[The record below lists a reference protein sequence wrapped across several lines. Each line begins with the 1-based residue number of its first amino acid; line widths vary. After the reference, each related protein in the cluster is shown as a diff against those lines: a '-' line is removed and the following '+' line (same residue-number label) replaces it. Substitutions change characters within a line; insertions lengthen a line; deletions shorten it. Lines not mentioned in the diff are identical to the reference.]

1 MQPPL
6 VTLSPASGFVR
17 LPLYVRAKSKCF
29 LPPLEFEQ
37 TSHPG
42 SKSAN
47 LRGLNHESIE
57 LFQSFSWFSCRFK
70 RIHGNSCIDNRR
82 LESKGPSSLSWREEE
97 MQRCAKCNNDV
108 VDSGKGGMKLQVNW
122 FSSMISL
129 LLGATFQGPGA
140 FACNKRRISDKS
152 PLHLRSCEFVPFT
165 VSQLFQPILDH
176 QQGKVATNASFL
188 QKSYDSNTTKGVNK
202 AVLDKSSKESWLP
215 AKHGMAFLH
224 HAKCVDVAAA
234 DGMPRPNKNW
244 RLLCLLALAA
254 LLCLDVKWIPFSMCR
269 TITTWPKLW
278 NVWNKKP

>member
-1 MQPPL
+1 MTPRASPSDPVSMQQPL

-29 LPPLEFEQ
+29 LPPLEFQQ

-42 SKSAN
+42 SKGAN

-140 FACNKRRISDKS
+140 FACNKRRSSDKS
-152 PLHLRSCEFVPFT
+152 PLHLRSCEFVPFS

-188 QKSYDSNTTKGVNK
+188 QKSYDSNTTKGVTRLFWTK
-202 AVLDKSSKESWLP
+202 P
-215 AKHGMAFLH
+215 AKRVDCQQSMAS
-224 HAKCVDVAAA
+224 
-234 DGMPRPNKNW
+234 
-244 RLLCLLALAA
+244 
-254 LLCLDVKWIPFSMCR
+254 PFYITQNVSM
-269 TITTWPKLW
+269 
-278 NVWNKKP
+278 